1 MCYVEKLP
9 VVHRYQLELIIPKD
23 DSLIWNDTEKAIDHI
38 LSKSSA
44 VITDLTY
51 DDDEDEVTVI
61 LSYETESK
69 LSYSDSYWDEDGGEE
84 GFDEIEDGVSP
95 QDIEEAIRSYGK
107 IHMNVL
113 DDEIEYD

>member
-51 DDDEDEVTVI
+51 DDDEDEVMVI
-61 LSYETESK
+61 LSYETESN
-69 LSYSDSYWDEDGGEE
+69 EDGGEE